1 MATSRNYSWK
11 VLAIGRGPETA
22 AKAEEHLH
30 ALGYKNSKVIGVDND
45 KASDDQ
51 LSKLIQENDW
61 DAISIGESALF
72 Y

>member
-1 MATSRNYSWK
+1 MASSRNYSWK
-11 VLAIGRGPETA
+11 VLAIGKGAENAP
-22 AKAEEHLH
+22 KAEEHLH

-51 LSKLIQENDW
+51 VLKAIQEKDW
-61 DAISIGESALF
+61 DAVSIGESALF

>member
-11 VLAIGRGPETA
+11 VLAIGKGAENE
-22 AKAEEHLH
+22 AKIEEHLH
-30 ALGYKNSKVIGVDND
+30 ALGYKNSKVVGIAND
-45 KASDDQ
+45 KASDDRV
-51 LSKLIQENDW
+51 LKVIQDNDW